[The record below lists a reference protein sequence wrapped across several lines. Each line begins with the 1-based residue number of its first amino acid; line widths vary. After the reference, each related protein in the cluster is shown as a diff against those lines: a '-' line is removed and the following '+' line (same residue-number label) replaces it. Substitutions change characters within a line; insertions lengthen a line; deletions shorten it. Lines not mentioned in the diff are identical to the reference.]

1 MPFREKRPDEQVFS
15 QLVPLS
21 RPACGADWRK
31 SARLFAYSPGV
42 HCRDGLTAGGSRIRT
57 LRSPVR
63 VTGKMPRSRSLRWSG
78 KCRRCPAPAE
88 GCRSLQAAFLA
99 TKSSRF
105 NSLLQE
111 YRMTDLIKALR
122 ERREELRNE
131 LQEHPLFQEYELV
144 CRLLERREA
153 SVSIPSPLRPKAPRR
168 KPAPQQQPVDRPAPF
183 TRTDKGMNAVIEAS
197 ADFLR
202 RKRARAD
209 SAEIQKELVRSG
221 VLEDGPR
228 DRSRITSYLGRAKA
242 VFDNVRGEGYGLR
255 EWRTPS
261 A

>member
-1 MPFREKRPDEQVFS
+1 MPTAWPLKHSGRIGLQQTRRWREPDS
-15 QLVPLS
+15 N
-21 RPACGADWRK
+21 
-31 SARLFAYSPGV
+31 
-42 HCRDGLTAGGSRIRT
+42 

>member
-1 MPFREKRPDEQVFS
+1 
-15 QLVPLS
+15 
-21 RPACGADWRK
+21 
-31 SARLFAYSPGV
+31 
-42 HCRDGLTAGGSRIRT
+42 
-57 LRSPVR
+57 
-63 VTGKMPRSRSLRWSG
+63 
-78 KCRRCPAPAE
+78 
-88 GCRSLQAAFLA
+88 
-99 TKSSRF
+99 
-105 NSLLQE
+105 
-111 YRMTDLIKALR
+111 MTDLIKALR

-131 LQEHPLFQEYELV
+131 LQEHPSFQEYELV

-153 SVSIPSPLRPKAPRR
+153 SVSIPSSLRQKAPQREPAPRR

-183 TRTDKGMNAVIEAS
+183 IRTDRGMNAVIEAS

-202 RKRARAD
+202 RKGARAD

-221 VLEDGPR
+221 ILAEGPR

-242 VFDNVRGEGYGLR
+242 MFDNVRGEGYGLR

>member
-1 MPFREKRPDEQVFS
+1 VRTALYRPRSWQPDAEKV
-15 QLVPLS
+15 
-21 RPACGADWRK
+21 W
-31 SARLFAYSPGV
+31 FAQ
-42 HCRDGLTAGGSRIRT
+42 D
-57 LRSPVR
+57 SPVEEAGFELPVPPER
-63 VTGKMPRSRSLRWSG
+63 K
-78 KCRRCPAPAE
+78 
-88 GCRSLQAAFLA
+88 AA
-99 TKSSRF
+99 
-105 NSLLQE
+105 LL
-111 YRMTDLIKALR
+111 
-122 ERREELRNE
+122 
-131 LQEHPLFQEYELV
+131 
-144 CRLLERREA
+144 
-153 SVSIPSPLRPKAPRR
+153 R

-202 RKRARAD
+202 RKGALAD